1 MEEIA
6 RLDHVYQY
14 NELMG
19 IETLHPLVSVID
31 MSKCPRMRH
40 SRRLYGFYCI
50 FLKDVKCGDL
60 RYGRNYYDYQEGT
73 LVFTAPGQVVGVED
87 NGEVFQPKGW
97 ALLFHPDLI
106 RGTSL
111 GRSIDRYTF
120 FSYESYEALH
130 LSEQERHIVIDCLQ
144 NIAGELQ
151 HSIDKHSRTLIV
163 SNIELLLN
171 YSIRFYERQF
181 TTRSDVNKDALSGFE
196 RLLNDYFRDDAPQR
210 DGVPSVRWCAEQL
223 HLSANYFGD
232 LVKKET
238 GKSAQEYIQ
247 LKVIDIA
254 KERMFDT
261 TKSISEIAYEL
272 GFRYP
277 QHFTRLFKKCVGHG
291 HKTDPAARPAKGEAD
306 GKTGENGGL
315 NGKNRPAQTVRP
327 DKTQASTRTKRRL
340 PPGQNAGFRMAYENP
355 RTLYQCTGI
364 SNTGALRGISGQP
377 VPCPGQ
383 SRTTPDASQ
392 QAASPAA
399 VPVRHRA
406 GGPLRLRTFSPD
418 WRRQPS
424 AWLSRRGRPG
434 NDPPRS

>member
-1 MEEIA
+1 MGTVVKYDNIF
-6 RLDHVYQY
+6 QY
-14 NELMG
+14 NESRG
-19 IETLHPLVSVID
+19 VETLHPLVSVID
-31 MSKCPRMRH
+31 FSKAEPIPPGHYRH
-40 SRRLYGFYCI
+40 RFGFYAV

-73 LVFTAPGQVVGVED
+73 LVFMAPGQVVEVEVKD
-87 NGEVFQPKGW
+87 KPQVPPKGW

-151 HSIDKHSRTLIV
+151 HAIDKHSRTLIV

-171 YSIRFYERQF
+171 YSVRFYERQF

-277 QHFTRLFKKCVGHG
+277 QHFTRLFKKCVGQS
-291 HKTDPAARPAKGEAD
+291 PNEYR
-306 GKTGENGGL
+306 
-315 NGKNRPAQTVRP
+315 
-327 DKTQASTRTKRRL
+327 TQ
-340 PPGQNAGFRMAYENP
+340 N
-355 RTLYQCTGI
+355 
-364 SNTGALRGISGQP
+364 
-377 VPCPGQ
+377 
-383 SRTTPDASQ
+383 
-392 QAASPAA
+392 
-399 VPVRHRA
+399 
-406 GGPLRLRTFSPD
+406 
-418 WRRQPS
+418 
-424 AWLSRRGRPG
+424 
-434 NDPPRS
+434 